1 MPYDDDTARGH
12 EVQRISI
19 PEPPLNAVPVAPDVA
34 DAIREF
40 SETYLNLGPYA
51 VFGEI
56 RRGMPSVTLDEVRT
70 VMAGEA
76 SA

>member
-12 EVQRISI
+12 NVQPIHI
-19 PEPPLNAVPVAPDVA
+19 DQPLNVVPVAPEVA
-34 DAIREF
+34 RAIREF
-40 SETYLNLGPYA
+40 SETYPNLGPYA
-51 VFGEI
+51 VFSEI
-56 RRGMPSVTLDEVRT
+56 RRGLTSVTLDEVRT

>member
-12 EVQRISI
+12 ELQRISI

-40 SETYLNLGPYA
+40 SETYPNLGPFA
-51 VFGEI
+51 VLSDI

-70 VMAGEA
+70 VMAGKEDA
-76 SA
+76 